1 MKKFSFFLIISL
13 LGILSSC
20 SPKTAEKAIS
30 SVKHAE
36 WSKNAVIYEVNVR
49 QFSKEGTFKAFE
61 TQLPRLKELGVD
73 ILWFMPIYPIG
84 EIDRKGTLGS
94 YYSIK
99 DYKSI
104 NPEFGSM
111 DDFRDVVNEAHRLGM
126 KVIIDWVANHTSRD
140 AKWISTNPEWYVI
153 DSTTKKPV
161 TPFDWT
167 DVAKLDYSNAGMRAA
182 MLEAMRFWVDEAKI
196 DGFRC
201 DVAAEVPVDFWDNAV
216 AELKKSSPDLFMLA
230 EADKPELQMKAFDMY
245 YSWNLFKLM
254 NDMAKGKANTDSLRS
269 YIKNELNRFPENTIP
284 MNFTSNHDE
293 NSWNG
298 TEFERL
304 GVQAGQMAALTF
316 ILPGM
321 PLIYNGQESGF
332 NRRLQFF
339 EKDSI
344 DWQPESSFNLLYKS
358 LCALKKANPALN
370 SPLTSK
376 MSELITDKPDKVL
389 ALKYSTGNNT
399 LIAIFN
405 FSGEALSV
413 TISDKIKKG
422 IYEEFM
428 ANVSK
433 KIKKETI
440 FELTPFGYRI
450 FYKN

>member
-1 MKKFSFFLIISL
+1 
-13 LGILSSC
+13 
-20 SPKTAEKAIS
+20 
-30 SVKHAE
+30 
-36 WSKNAVIYEVNVR
+36 
-49 QFSKEGTFKAFE
+49 
-61 TQLPRLKELGVD
+61 
-73 ILWFMPIYPIG
+73 
-84 EIDRKGTLGS
+84 
-94 YYSIK
+94 
-99 DYKSI
+99 
-104 NPEFGSM
+104 
-111 DDFRDVVNEAHRLGM
+111 
-126 KVIIDWVANHTSRD
+126 
-140 AKWISTNPEWYVI
+140 
-153 DSTTKKPV
+153 
-161 TPFDWT
+161 
-167 DVAKLDYSNAGMRAA
+167 
-182 MLEAMRFWVDEAKI
+182 
-196 DGFRC
+196 
-201 DVAAEVPVDFWDNAV
+201 
-216 AELKKSSPDLFMLA
+216 
-230 EADKPELQMKAFDMY
+230 
-245 YSWNLFKLM
+245 
-254 NDMAKGKANTDSLRS
+254 
-269 YIKNELNRFPENTIP
+269 

-344 DWQPESSFNLLYKS
+344 DWQPGSSFNLLYKS

-370 SPLTSK
+370 SPLTSN
-376 MSELITDKPDKVL
+376 MSELITDKPDKAL

-413 TISDKIKKG
+413 TFSDEIKEG

-433 KIKKETI
+433 EIKKETI

>member
-20 SPKTAEKAIS
+20 SPKTSEKAIS

-84 EIDRKGTLGS
+84 ETDRKGTLGS

-111 DDFRDVVNEAHRLGM
+111 DDFRDVVDEAHRLGM

-153 DSTTKKPV
+153 DSATKKPV
-161 TPFDWT
+161 TPFDWS
-167 DVAKLDYSNAGMRAA
+167 DVAKLDYSNTGMRTA
-182 MLEAMRFWVDEAKI
+182 MLEAMKFWVDETKI

-201 DVAAEVPVDFWDNAV
+201 DVAAEVPVDFWDNTV

-254 NDMAKGKANTDSLRS
+254 NDMAKGKANADSLRN

-344 DWQPESSFNLLYKS
+344 DWQPGSSFNLLYKS

-370 SPLTSK
+370 SPLTSN
-376 MSELITDKPDKVL
+376 MSELITDKPDKAL

-413 TISDKIKKG
+413 TFSDEIKEG

-433 KIKKETI
+433 EIKKETI